1 MAEFCYNLVGKDS
14 LLFHNG
20 REGRN
25 KMYKVWLERPLP
37 PEYQYLFD
45 GVAEVVELA
54 EAEAVIA
61 GGWQFN
67 AEFMDRAPRLCV
79 ISRTGIG
86 YDNVDVAAAT
96 ARGIIACNAPDAP
109 TRSTAEMAIT
119 LILAVGRQLKWLER
133 RLQAGE
139 GFAGY
144 AAWELEG
151 KQLGLVGVGR
161 IGSQVA
167 KMAQGLGMQVWA
179 YDPYISRSQLENKDI
194 NTTPSL
200 EALLE
205 TADILSLHIPLTPE
219 NRHIINAQTLALM
232 KPGAMLINTA
242 RGGLVDEAA
251 LLTAVQNGRLF
262 GVGLD
267 VMAIEPPI
275 KDHLLLQFDNVIVT
289 PHVASGTIVGR
300 KRLWTTGIEQA
311 LMVLRGERPSG
322 LLNPEIWESRR
333 KSGAQ

>member
-1 MAEFCYNLVGKDS
+1 
-14 LLFHNG
+14 
-20 REGRN
+20 
-25 KMYKVWLERPLP
+25 MYKVWLERPLP

-45 GVAEVVELA
+45 GVADVVDLA

-61 GGWQFN
+61 GGWQFT
-67 AEFMDRAPRLCV
+67 AQFMDKAPRLCV

-96 ARGIIACNAPDAP
+96 ARNIVACNAPGAP

-119 LILAVGRQLKWLER
+119 LILAVARQLKWLER
-133 RLQAGE
+133 RLQEGE
-139 GFAGY
+139 GFPNY
-144 AAWELEG
+144 QAWELEG
-151 KQLGLVGVGR
+151 KQLGLLGIGR

-179 YDPYISRSQLENKDI
+179 YDPFVARSQFEAKGI
-194 NTTPSL
+194 QPKESL
-200 EALLE
+200 EALLA
-205 TADILSLHIPLTPE
+205 TADIVSLHVPLTPE
-219 NRHIINAQTLALM
+219 NRHIINARTLAMM

-251 LLTAVQNGRLF
+251 LLTAVEQGKLF

-267 VMAIEPPI
+267 VMAVEPST
-275 KDHLLLQFDNVIVT
+275 KDHPLLQFDNVIVT

-300 KRLWTTGIEQA
+300 KRLWVTAIEQA
-311 LMVLRGERPSG
+311 FMVLRGERPSG
-322 LLNPEIWESRR
+322 ILNPEIWETRR
-333 KSGAQ
+333 KIS